1 MTIFALFTAAAIFAL
16 QWSAVDAISQVI
28 RIGGIY
34 PITDVVTAKINRA
47 GAQWL
52 AASLMAAADLN
63 TMYAKSSNYR
73 FKLAV
78 RDSRKT
84 FSNTVV
90 GCLALS
96 KSVFNSNGSHVI
108 VGAGKRLECSVL
120 LCYHQKVL
128 LTSLPARSLRDCA
141 ASHLKKRV
149 YDLLYFLD
157 ISAYSYYLFS

>member
-1 MTIFALFTAAAIFAL
+1 MKFFELFTAATIIAL
-16 QWSAVDAISQVI
+16 HWFTADATPHVI

-34 PITDVVTAKINRA
+34 PITDIVTAKINRV

-52 AASLMAAADLN
+52 AGSLMAAADLN
-63 TMYAKSSNYR
+63 TLYAKSTNYR

-96 KSVFNSNGSHVI
+96 KSVFNQNGSHVI
-108 VGAGKRLECSVL
+108 VGAGKQSWSAVFCHS
-120 LCYHQKVL
+120 
-128 LTSLPARSLRDCA
+128 LTRTLQ
-141 ASHLKKRV
+141 
-149 YDLLYFLD
+149 
-157 ISAYSYYLFS
+157 